1 MAHALRE
8 LAFHH
13 TILALPYPYHCCH
26 NYFKVVNC
34 YKACPTMVS
43 PIVAIKNGIRY
54 CCTCDTKGRSPRS
67 EFLWFWLFWLIVSYF
82 IQNIPLSILST
93 NTDNLTVTFICAL
106 LLYAISVYG
115 FTIILIR
122 RFHDHNVTG
131 YITVPLFLI
140 ICIDRFVG
148 DIYLEVSRSLIGT
161 PYTLEIPKLVT
172 AIAMIFLFIGAISA
186 LAMIFVCLSK
196 GTVGPN
202 RYGPDP
208 LAPKS
213 ETLADSTISD
223 TTTTPQN

>member
-1 MAHALRE
+1 
-8 LAFHH
+8 
-13 TILALPYPYHCCH
+13 
-26 NYFKVVNC
+26 
-34 YKACPTMVS
+34 MVS

-93 NTDNLTVTFICAL
+93 NTDNLTLTFICAL

-223 TTTTPQN
+223 TTPQN